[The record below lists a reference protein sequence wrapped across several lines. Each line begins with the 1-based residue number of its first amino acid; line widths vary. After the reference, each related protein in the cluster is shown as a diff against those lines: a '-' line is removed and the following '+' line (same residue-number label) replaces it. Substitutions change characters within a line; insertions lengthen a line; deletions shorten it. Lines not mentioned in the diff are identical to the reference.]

1 MAGGREMRTTDTIRV
16 AVIPNPNNTFNIK
29 ITTEENYPL
38 EEHNNLTLRTAEY
51 ILNKDSQYIK
61 INDIEEDR

>member
-1 MAGGREMRTTDTIRV
+1 MRTSDTIKV
-16 AVIPNPNNTFNIK
+16 AVIPNTDNTFNIK

-51 ILNKDSQYIK
+51 RLNENSQYIK